1 MGQKNMGQKNMGQK
15 NMGQVFTFLAYVTR
29 V

>member
-1 MGQKNMGQKNMGQK
+1 MGQKNMGQK